1 MRSSDDGA
9 DDMKLLPRGMNHK
22 SNLIGNQR
30 FRFHAPRFKMAL
42 RDIIA
47 LMSHRS
53 GISRQD
59 AYMLCSLADDL
70 RVTQTVNREKT
81 DMMTAKTLVDER

>member
-1 MRSSDDGA
+1 
-9 DDMKLLPRGMNHK
+9 
-22 SNLIGNQR
+22 
-30 FRFHAPRFKMAL
+30 MAL

-59 AYMLCSLADDL
+59 AYMLCSPADDL